1 MAQCIEF
8 GRSRN
13 VFQKQL
19 SSDIKQ
25 INETDFVLVSADKTI
40 NMYKMSFEDCNKLLT
55 ENITKTYKKVANQ
68 IEIKLIWKQNL

>member
-1 MAQCIEF
+1 MAQCTEF

-25 INETDFVLVSADKTI
+25 INETDFVLVSADKTT
-40 NMYKMSFEDCNKLLT
+40 NMYKMSLQDN
-55 ENITKTYKKVANQ
+55 
-68 IEIKLIWKQNL
+68 QNL

>member
-13 VFQKQL
+13 VFRKQL

-25 INETDFVLVSADKTI
+25 INETDFVLVSADKTT
-40 NMYKMSFEDCNKLLT
+40 NMYKM
-55 ENITKTYKKVANQ
+55 
-68 IEIKLIWKQNL
+68 